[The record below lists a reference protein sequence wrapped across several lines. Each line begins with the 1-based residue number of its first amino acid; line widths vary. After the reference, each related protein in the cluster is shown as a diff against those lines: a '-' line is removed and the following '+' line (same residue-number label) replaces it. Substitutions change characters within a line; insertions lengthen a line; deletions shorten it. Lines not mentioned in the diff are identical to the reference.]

1 MPIPLISF
9 RFLIKISNT
18 TQSITILKST
28 DCAEDDISN
37 DSYDMQTPCGDE
49 INCTDHDE
57 R

>member
-1 MPIPLISF
+1 MQIS
-9 RFLIKISNT
+9 ST